1 MNGKRKLIS
10 VSLAL
15 ALVVAAAWAWL
26 FSYPAP
32 PVDPAWMLAPDGD
45 VPAGAVTVRYSGTA
59 TLLFSDGETSWM
71 TDGWFSRPGP
81 LQTMFGKI
89 EPDMA
94 AIDLGLAK
102 NAVTRLAAVIPMHS
116 HYDHAMDSP
125 EVARRT
131 GAIVYG
137 SQATANIA
145 RGWGLP
151 EAQIKIM
158 QSGEPIVLGAFTVT
172 PLASR
177 HFQFP
182 DPEMVATMLTDSEI
196 PQPLVPPVSAFD
208 YKLGEAW
215 VLHVSHPKGSFLI
228 VGSAGFVPGQLADMD
243 VDVVF
248 LGVGGLGS
256 QTADYR
262 AQYWSETVERISPER
277 LVPIHWDSLTGPL
290 DGPMTGEIRIAG
302 FLSRGADDTLTFLQ
316 ARAAENSAIA
326 FQTLPRFEEVV
337 LFP

>member
-1 MNGKRKLIS
+1 MNRKKKLVSSLLVCTLI
-10 VSLAL
+10 L
-15 ALVVAAAWAWL
+15 AAAWAWL

-45 VPAGAVTVRYSGTA
+45 SPPGAVTVRHSGTA

-71 TDGWFSRPGP
+71 TDGWFTRPGP

-89 EPDMA
+89 QPDMA

-102 NAVTRLAAVIPMHS
+102 NAVSRLAAVIPMHS

-131 GAIVYG
+131 GAILYG
-137 SQATANIA
+137 SEATANIA

-151 EAQIKIM
+151 EAQIRILH
-158 QSGEPIVLGAFTVT
+158 SGQPIVVGAFTIT

-196 PQPLVPPVSAFD
+196 PEPLVPPVSAFD

-228 VGSAGFVPGQLADMD
+228 VGSAGFMPGQLAGMD

-262 AQYWSETVERISPER
+262 AQYWSETVGRISPER
-277 LVPIHWDSLTGPL
+277 IIPIHWDSLTGPL

-302 FLSRGADDTLTFLQ
+302 FLSRGADETLAFLK
-316 ARAAENSAIA
+316 ARAAENAA
-326 FQTLPRFEEVV
+326 VPFQTLPRFQEVI